1 MSETESYKVHLEA
14 FEGPMDL
21 LMHLIEKNRIDIYD
35 IPVAALTEQ
44 YLAYLESMKRFNI
57 EVASEFLVMAATLLY
72 IKSRM
77 MLPKP
82 PKEEA
87 VAVEE
92 DPRRELIERLLEY
105 QRYKKAS
112 VTLADMAA
120 AQGRCVA
127 RAPMEIPV
135 RRLPPENL
143 SVEALWK
150 AFLTSQAVRR
160 ELAIPQAIVAHEEFR
175 VEEQM
180 ERIMARLTSQQG
192 PLPFEELFAAGSR
205 EELVADFLALL
216 ELIRR
221 KYITVRQDT
230 LFSGILIWLR
240 DAGAASRNEEEADVP
255 G

>member
-1 MSETESYKVHLEA
+1 MSETEGYKVRLEA

-82 PKEEA
+82 PKEEEA
-87 VAVEE
+87 AVEE

-112 VTLADMAA
+112 AVLAEMAV
-120 AQGRCVA
+120 AQGRCVP
-127 RAPMEIPV
+127 RAPMAIPAK
-135 RRLPPENL
+135 RLPPENL
-143 SVEALWK
+143 SAEALWK
-150 AFLTSQAVRR
+150 AFLAARAIRQ
-160 ELAIPQAIVAHEEFR
+160 ELTIPQAIVAHDEYR

-180 ERIMARLTSQQG
+180 EQIMERLAGHEG
-192 PLPFEELFAAGSR
+192 PLPFAELFAEGSR
-205 EELVADFLALL
+205 DELVADFLALL

-221 KYITVRQDT
+221 KYIIVRQDA
-230 LFSGILIWLR
+230 LFDRIMIWVR
-240 DAGAASRNEEEADVP
+240 DTEAAERNEDEADVP

>member
-1 MSETESYKVHLEA
+1 MSQAGYQVRLET

-35 IPVAALTEQ
+35 IPIAELTEQ
-44 YLAYLESMKRFNI
+44 YVGYLESMKRFNI

-82 PKEEA
+82 PKEETEI
-87 VAVEE
+87 EE

-112 VTLADMAA
+112 TTLADMAM
-120 AQGRCVA
+120 AQERCVA
-127 RAPMEIPV
+127 RLPMELPA

-150 AFLTSQAVRR
+150 AFLTAQAVRE
-160 ELAIPQAIVAHEEFR
+160 ELTIPQAIVAHEEYR

-180 ERIMARLTSQQG
+180 ERIMERLTAHEG
-192 PLPFEELFAAGSR
+192 PLPFSELFAAGAGGR

-221 KYITVRQDT
+221 KFIVVRQDS
-230 LFSGILIWLR
+230 LFAGIWIWLR
-240 DAGAASRNEEEADVP
+240 EAGTAERNEEAADVL